1 MIKRIIA
8 LLLVFSIIFAF
19 ASCKKMEEPEETPIP
34 TQIPTVKVTIPEGY
48 TLLRISW
55 LLEEKGLCTSEE
67 FINLA
72 QTYDEWVDFTKH
84 PFLEDLK
91 NQENV
96 CFALEGYIF
105 PLTYDIPEN
114 ATAKDILIM
123 FLNGTKRV
131 FNDDFMTR
139 IEQSGFSLHEILT
152 LASIIEKEARL
163 DEQRPMVSSVIHNR
177 INAGMKIQCDPTKA
191 YWKKVIAVEYP
202 EQAESF
208 AKFYDTYECEGLMAG
223 PICNPGIKS
232 IDAAINPAD
241 TDYLYFIIG
250 MVEPYISKYSKTW
263 KEHDKFHRENYK
275 LIYGDTRK

>member
-1 MIKRIIA
+1 MAKRIIA
-8 LLLVFSIIFAF
+8 LLLVFSMFFTF
-19 ASCKKMEEPEETPIP
+19 ASCVSEEEPEETT

-72 QTYDEWVDFTKH
+72 QTYDEWVDFTKY

-131 FNDDFMTR
+131 FNDEFMQKVA
-139 IEQSGFSLHEILT
+139 ESEFSLHELLT

-177 INAGMKIQCDPTKA
+177 LNIGKRIECDPTRA

-202 EQAESF
+202 DEAEGF
-208 AKFYDTYECEGLMAG
+208 AKFYDTYECKGLMAG
-223 PICNPGIKS
+223 PICNPGMES
-232 IDAAINPAD
+232 IDAALNPAD

-250 MVEPYISKYSKTW
+250 MVEPYIAKYSKTW

-275 LIYGDTRK
+275 LIYGDTRN